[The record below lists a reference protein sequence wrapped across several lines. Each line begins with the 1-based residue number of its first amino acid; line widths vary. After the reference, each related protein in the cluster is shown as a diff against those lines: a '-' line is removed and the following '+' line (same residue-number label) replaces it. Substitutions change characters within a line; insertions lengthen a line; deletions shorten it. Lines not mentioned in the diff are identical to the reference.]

1 MTKHIYVTFQS
12 QVSRAVTQNLLV
24 WPLLDGIFWGR
35 SPMHGYN
42 HAVQESC
49 SFKCKQ
55 APLAHRM
62 WKHICIHTVLMV
74 FVLYLFLIVGP
85 GTGMA

>member
-1 MTKHIYVTFQS
+1 
-12 QVSRAVTQNLLV
+12 
-24 WPLLDGIFWGR
+24 
-35 SPMHGYN
+35 MHGYN